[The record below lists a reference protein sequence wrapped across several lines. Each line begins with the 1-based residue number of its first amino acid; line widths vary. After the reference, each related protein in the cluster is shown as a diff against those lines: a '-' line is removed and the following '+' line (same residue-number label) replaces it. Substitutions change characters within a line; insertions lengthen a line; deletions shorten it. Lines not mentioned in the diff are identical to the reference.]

1 MMYYLYHIPG
11 KKIGVTCNLKDR
23 VTRQQ
28 GYTADEYEVLLT
40 SDDIDYISHKEIELQ
55 QSYGYKKD
63 RKLYKNLFNNMKI
76 NATEQTSTFPVPVT
90 KLKGRLVDNVGMTWQ
105 VPDFGQ
111 FEITKQNIPWI
122 MMNVNPSMY
131 NENRCYIYNKAF
143 YEAATT
149 APFASTKEVFES
161 KVVDVLAPC
170 RFDLIRE
177 WAMDRGIYDK
187 GNSHT
192 QYVKL
197 IEEAGELAKALLKN
211 DKPEIIDA
219 IGDMVVVLTNLAHQE
234 GFNIESCID
243 SAYNVI
249 NKRTGKMINGT
260 FVKDAD

>member
-11 KKIGVTCNLKDR
+11 KKIGVTCDLKDR

-90 KLKGRLVDNVGMTWQ
+90 KLKGRLSDNIGLTWR

-122 MMNVNPSMY
+122 MMNVKPSMY

-143 YEAATT
+143 YEAANKALAMPVKDTLSTT
-149 APFASTKEVFES
+149 FNPT
-161 KVVDVLAPC
+161 

-177 WAMDRGIYDK
+177 WAEDRGIYDK

-197 IEEAGELAKALLKN
+197 MEEAGELAKALLKK
-211 DKPEIIDA
+211 DKPEIVDA

-234 GFNIESCID
+234 GFEIESCID

-260 FVKDAD
+260 FVKDED